1 MITFE
6 IKQESKIKG
15 FSNTYKCE
23 FRGNEVS
30 NIDLCCFA
38 GIDDKSVTLSYY
50 KKTKKINE
58 LIRLFKQLGE
68 KGYFEFTEFSSA
80 KIKEYNELLNEN
92 HAGNINIQVRKD
104 SDTTKIRTSREGEV
118 IIIRIKEGK

>member
-1 MITFE
+1 MITFK

-15 FSNTYKCE
+15 ISNTYECE

-30 NIDLCCFA
+30 NIDLGCFA
-38 GIDDKSVTLSYY
+38 GIDDKSVALSYY

-68 KGYFEFTEFSSA
+68 KGYFEVSEFSPA

-92 HAGNINIQVRKD
+92 HVGNINIRVRKD
-104 SDTTKIRTSREGEV
+104 SSTTKIHTSHEGEV